1 MILKSYYLLIYNLLM
16 FIGWSYFLINLNKNI
31 FIYKNSIKDIYNNT
45 FYLLKIV
52 QYGMT
57 LEILHSI
64 IKFVK
69 SPILTVCMQVLTRNL
84 IVLILQFFPSSISF
98 GYLLLSLAWSSIEIV
113 RYPFYVFSILK
124 KDLNFKIE
132 IPYFLIWC
140 RYSFFIVLYPIGV
153 SGEMITLLYSRE
165 DLDKYSNYFNQIKLS
180 YIIYIFYLLY
190 IPGLFVMYKYLL
202 KQRKKVLG
210 KINNKESLKK
220 E

>member
-1 MILKSYYLLIYNLLM
+1 MSLKSLYLLIYNLLM
-16 FIGWSYFLINLNKNI
+16 FIGWLYFLFNLNKNI
-31 FIYKNSIKDIYNNT
+31 FIYKNSIKDIYKNT
-45 FYLLKIV
+45 SILLEIV

-57 LEILHSI
+57 LEILHAI

-84 IVLILQFFPSSISF
+84 ILLTLQFLPSSISI
-98 GYLLLSLAWSSIEIV
+98 GYILLSYAWSAIEIV

-124 KDLNFKIE
+124 KDFNFEIE

-153 SGEMITLLYSRE
+153 SGEMITLFYSRE
-165 DLDKYSNYFNQIKLS
+165 DLDKYSNNNQIKLS
-180 YIIYIFYLLY
+180 YIIYLFYLFY
-190 IPGLFVMYKYLL
+190 VPGLYVMYKYLL

-210 KINNKESLKK
+210 NLNSKQSVKK
-220 E
+220 D